1 MDCIV
6 HGVTKGRT
14 QLSEFHFHFPEF
26 HWGESTTHFLQWYY
40 TFMLMI
46 FPVLFSNCPLLS
58 LTPQS
63 EPIIDN
69 HLVFWSLREY
79 RKNGC
84 TCPNP
89 CSDSKYGRTVH
100 LQNKDNPRLI
110 NIPPRDS
117 DEWKNEYNNRTSSER
132 CNKREKIDYKYEDG
146 NHRSTRNWYC
156 RLYCIMMCQHL
167 DAWDSPYESELKQ
180 LLIKAA

>member
-1 MDCIV
+1 MLNKLIDETEKVIKKGWIKNQYNGYGV
-6 HGVTKGRT
+6 GGITFEKEIGVTTNNFEIPDYDGIEIKKNR
-14 QLSEFHFHFPEF
+14 SKFR
-26 HWGESTTHFLQWYY
+26 
-40 TFMLMI
+40 
-46 FPVLFSNCPLLS
+46 CPLA
-58 LTPQS
+58 
-63 EPIIDN
+63 D
-69 HLVFWSLREY
+69 

-117 DEWKNEYNNRTSSER
+117 DEWKKEYNNRTSSER

-146 NHRSTRNWYC
+146 SHRSSKHWYC

-167 DAWDSPYESELKQ
+167 DAWDLPFESELSTKLKQ
-180 LLIKAA
+180 AA